1 MKEVLNIAY
10 IFRGYKWMWTYLHI
24 SLSCVSHD
32 FAFEVNTQLYQS
44 KTKREM
50 CFHYKNKLFDVN
62 VGNY

>member
-1 MKEVLNIAY
+1 MHMDISKSTY
-10 IFRGYKWMWTYLHI
+10 IYLR
-24 SLSCVSHD
+24 CVSHD
-32 FAFEVNTQLYQS
+32 FVFEVNTELWQS

>member
-1 MKEVLNIAY
+1 MDMDIATSTY
-10 IFRGYKWMWTYLHI
+10 IYLRR
-24 SLSCVSHD
+24 VTHD
-32 FAFEVNTQLYQS
+32 FVFEVNTELQQS